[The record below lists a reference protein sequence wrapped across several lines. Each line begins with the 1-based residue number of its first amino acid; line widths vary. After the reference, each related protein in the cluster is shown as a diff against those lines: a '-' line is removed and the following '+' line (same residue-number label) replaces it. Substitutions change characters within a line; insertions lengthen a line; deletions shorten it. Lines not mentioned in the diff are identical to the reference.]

1 MKRIVI
7 LLLLVLNVFAA
18 KSLEGEGKFIAHDN
32 DSLEFIKKQLLS
44 DAFKKVID
52 SELKAMG
59 LDYITFWQNY
69 EQKFAEHFKEIEL
82 SVDQKFAPD
91 EGKSLSRQ
99 ELERK
104 SEELRDKRL
113 TSKAKFGRL
122 NRVIKSYSITK
133 MSKSVRVP
141 NSHYINI
148 TAQVDRK
155 DLTDI
160 YYRFIGVSKFRA
172 LKKVYLDISYSLVDT
187 NWLELGV
194 ETESDFTNVV
204 AEHWKK
210 SLETSLSSVISNGVE
225 IADEST
231 RTTVKERLKK
241 SRLVML
247 AEKSSGVFSNDELE
261 DSLYINIEISIRKT
275 NLDNELN
282 KISLYFQ
289 GGFVITDLK
298 DNGVIAHYDFP
309 PEKSVFDT
317 TEQHKLNSNIASTVY
332 RLPSLKFSQIRKI
345 VEESVKN
352 NEIIEIVLKNTN
364 SVNEAISFAQ
374 KLKEKGLLIYMNT
387 EIAEATG
394 KDIKIEVSFSGSR
407 TKAIEILGK
416 MVSEKLTDSRIVTKD
431 NLLPFVFNIVGLE
444 NGNSPEVKA
453 ENSTN
458 GN

>member
-7 LLLLVLNVFAA
+7 LLLLVLNVYAA

-52 SELKAMG
+52 NELKAMG
-59 LDYITFWQNY
+59 LDYVTFWQNY
-69 EQKFAEHFKEIEL
+69 EQKFNEHFKEIEET
-82 SVDQKFAPD
+82 VEQKYTAP
-91 EGKSLSRQ
+91 EGQSLSRQ
-99 ELERK
+99 ELEKK

-122 NRVIKSYSITK
+122 SRVIKSYSITK

-160 YYRFIGVSKFRA
+160 YYRFIGVSKFRD
-172 LKKVYLDISYSLVDT
+172 LKKVYLDISYNLIDT

-194 ETESDFTNVV
+194 ETETDFTNVV
-204 AEHWKK
+204 ADHWKK
-210 SLETSLSSVISNGVE
+210 NLEGQLSSVVTNGIE
-225 IADEST
+225 IADDSLKA
-231 RTTVKERLKK
+231 TVKERLKK
-241 SRLVML
+241 SRLVLL
-247 AEKSSGVFSNDELE
+247 AEKSSGISSSDDLE
-261 DSLYINIEISIRKT
+261 DSLYITIEVNIRKT
-275 NLDNELN
+275 NLDAELG
-282 KISLYFQ
+282 KISLNFQ

-298 DNGVIAHYDFP
+298 DNGVIAHYDFT

-317 TEQHKLNSNIASTVY
+317 TEQHKLNSSIASTVY

-352 NEIIEIVLKNTN
+352 NQIIEIVLKNTN
-364 SVNEAISFAQ
+364 TINEAISFAQ
-374 KLKEKGLLIYMNT
+374 KLKEKGLLLYMNT
-387 EIAEATG
+387 DIAEAVG
-394 KDIKIEVSFSGSR
+394 KDVKIEVTFSGAR
-407 TKAIEILGK
+407 AKAIEILGK
-416 MVSEKLTDSRIVTKD
+416 MVSEKLSDTRIVTKD
-431 NLLPFVFNIVGLE
+431 NMLPFVFNIVSLDGG
-444 NGNSPEVKA
+444 NGSEVKA
-453 ENSTN
+453 ENSSN